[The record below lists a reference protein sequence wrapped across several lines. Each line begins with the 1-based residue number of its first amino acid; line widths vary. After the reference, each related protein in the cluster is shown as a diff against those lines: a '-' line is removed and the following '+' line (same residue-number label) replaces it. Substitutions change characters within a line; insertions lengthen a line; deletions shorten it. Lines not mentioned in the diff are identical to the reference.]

1 MKLKVTD
8 SVTIDANGPFKIIP
22 LADGWCVAGE
32 GLFLP
37 FDSEQEA
44 LDTLAEMESALN
56 PGND

>member
-8 SVTIDANGPFKIIP
+8 SVTVDASGPFQFIP
-22 LADGWCVAGE
+22 LADGWCIAGE

-44 LDTLAEMESALN
+44 LETLAEMERALN